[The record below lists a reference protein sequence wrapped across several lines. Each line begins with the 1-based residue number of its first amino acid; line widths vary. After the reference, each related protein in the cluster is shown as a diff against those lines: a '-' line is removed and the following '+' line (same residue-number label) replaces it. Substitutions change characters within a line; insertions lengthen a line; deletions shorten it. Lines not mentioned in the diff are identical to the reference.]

1 MRNLLRRSSACALLA
16 AGACLT
22 LGAVPVQA
30 ADDDEDRITP
40 VVGTVLA
47 EPEPVLAADGRRHL
61 AYELQLV
68 NRSGSDVTV
77 GSIETLAGATVV
89 GTAEG
94 PALAGMMLPY
104 GAAALGATLHGG
116 QAGVVLLDVSFP
128 ASAKLPKEIS
138 HRLTI
143 SMTPSDPTAAT
154 TYETA
159 PTEVG
164 QRDAVVV
171 GPPLRGDGWVV
182 GNGCCD
188 AFTAHRGAVLPV
200 NGALHVAE
208 RFAIDFVQLDD
219 DGLMFDGPA
228 TSFDS
233 YDFFGDP
240 IMSATAGTVVRV
252 VNDLPETP
260 AGTFPEGITAAQ
272 AGGNHVVVAMGKG
285 RFAFYAHL
293 QPGSIRVKVG
303 DTVKTGQVLGL
314 LGNSGNSDA
323 PHLHFHIMDG
333 PRPLSS
339 NGLPYR
345 FTRFTSAGTLT
356 NLAEI
361 SAGQKAVLSDELKG
375 SFENELP
382 LDLQV
387 IGFG

>member
-1 MRNLLRRSSACALLA
+1 MRNLLRRSCACALLA
-16 AGACLT
+16 AGACLVS
-22 LGAVPVQA
+22 GAVPAYA

-40 VVGTVLA
+40 VVGTVIA

-68 NRSGSDVTV
+68 NRSGGEVTV
-77 GSIETLAGATVV
+77 QSIETLAGGAVV
-89 GTAEG
+89 GTAAG
-94 PALAGMMLPY
+94 QALAGMMLPY
-104 GAAALGATLHGG
+104 GAAAPGATLHGG
-116 QAGVVLLDVSFP
+116 QAAFVLLDVSFP
-128 ASAKLPKEIS
+128 ASAKLPRAIT
-138 HRLTI
+138 HRLTVVT
-143 SMTPSDPTAAT
+143 TPADPTVAT

-159 PTEVG
+159 PSDVG

-171 GPPLRGDGWVV
+171 APPLRGDGWVV

-219 DGLMFDGPA
+219 DGLMFHGPA

-240 IMSATAGTVVRV
+240 VMSATAGKVVGV
-252 VNDLPETP
+252 VDDLPETP

-293 QPGSIRVKVG
+293 QPGSVTVEVG
-303 DTVKTGQVLGL
+303 DTVKPGEVLGL

-345 FTRFTSAGTLT
+345 FSGFTSEGTLT
-356 NLAEI
+356 NLAEV
-361 SAGQKAVLSDELKG
+361 SAGEKAVVSDKLKG
-375 SFENELP
+375 SFENVLP

>member
-1 MRNLLRRSSACALLA
+1 M
-16 AGACLT
+16 T
-22 LGAVPVQA
+22 
-30 ADDDEDRITP
+30 TP
-40 VVGTVLA
+40 A
-47 EPEPVLAADGRRHL
+47 
-61 AYELQLV
+61 
-68 NRSGSDVTV
+68 
-77 GSIETLAGATVV
+77 
-89 GTAEG
+89 
-94 PALAGMMLPY
+94 
-104 GAAALGATLHGG
+104 
-116 QAGVVLLDVSFP
+116 
-128 ASAKLPKEIS
+128 
-138 HRLTI
+138 
-143 SMTPSDPTAAT
+143 DPTVAT

-159 PTEVG
+159 PSDVG

-171 GPPLRGDGWVV
+171 APPLHGDGWVV

-219 DGLMFDGPA
+219 DGLMFHGPA

-240 IMSATAGTVVRV
+240 VMSATAGRV
-252 VNDLPETP
+252 VGVVDDLPETP

-293 QPGSIRVKVG
+293 QPGSVRVEVG
-303 DTVKTGQVLGL
+303 DTVKPGEVLGL

-333 PRPLSS
+333 PWPLLS
-339 NGLPYR
+339 NGRPHR
-345 FTRFTSAGTLT
+345 FSSFTSEGTLT
-356 NLAEI
+356 NLAEV
-361 SAGQKAVLSDELKG
+361 SAGEKAVVSDELKG
-375 SFENELP
+375 SFEYELP